1 MTTTTITTA
10 QVEKM
15 AEILAGATVKM
26 ARDERIALPVA
37 YAYVRRGFAA
47 KWPHLA
53 AIAPATF
60 SQLVGHDNA
69 VAIAKS
75 L

>member
-1 MTTTTITTA
+1 
-10 QVEKM
+10 
-15 AEILAGATVKM
+15 M

-53 AIAPATF
+53 AIVPATF

>member
-1 MTTTTITTA
+1 MTNPTTA
-10 QVEKM
+10 QVQQM

-26 ARDERIALPVA
+26 AREERIALPVA

-53 AIAPATF
+53 TIVPATF
-60 SQLVGHDNA
+60 SQLVGHNNA
-69 VAIAKS
+69 VKIAKS